1 MTICMTARY
10 RVQPEMVEECKR
22 TIIDFVKYIR
32 INEPT
37 TLFYMANQ
45 EMGHPTQFLHTMIF
59 EDEHAVTVHQASP
72 ATQRFVDMIVELVQE
87 QTEGVGVEQ
96 HDRGMGAGEGAA
108 KPRWDSRSR
117 SLLSAESRP
126 RDNADGPRAS

>member
-10 RVQPEMVEECKR
+10 QVQPEMVEECKR
-22 TIIDFVKYIR
+22 TVIDFVKYIR

-59 EDEHAVTVHQASP
+59 EDAEAVAIHQGSP
-72 ATQRFVDMIVELVQE
+72 ATKRFVDMIYPAAIEPLNFQE
-87 QTEGVGVEQ
+87 FYILGFKNNYKE
-96 HDRGMGAGEGAA
+96 
-108 KPRWDSRSR
+108 
-117 SLLSAESRP
+117 
-126 RDNADGPRAS
+126 DGRRV

>member
-37 TLFYMANQ
+37 TLF
-45 EMGHPTQFLHTMIF
+45 
-59 EDEHAVTVHQASP
+59 
-72 ATQRFVDMIVELVQE
+72 
-87 QTEGVGVEQ
+87 
-96 HDRGMGAGEGAA
+96 
-108 KPRWDSRSR
+108 
-117 SLLSAESRP
+117 
-126 RDNADGPRAS
+126 

>member
-1 MTICMTARY
+1 MAICMTARY

-59 EDEHAVTVHQASP
+59 ENEQAVAVHQTSP
-72 ATQRFVDMIVELVQE
+72 ATQRFVDMIYPSAIEPLAFQE
-87 QTEGVGVEQ
+87 FYILGFKSDYQEEG
-96 HDRGMGAGEGAA
+96 R
-108 KPRWDSRSR
+108 R
-117 SLLSAESRP
+117 
-126 RDNADGPRAS
+126 